1 MRVTEWIRDDIA
13 GRKSLTPD
21 RFYERESQEKNT
33 SATAGIFL
41 LSQPTLLSR
50 GLF

>member
-21 RFYERESQEKNT
+21 RFYGRESQEKT
-33 SATAGIFL
+33 PLPRLEF
-41 LSQPTLLSR
+41 
-50 GLF
+50 F